1 MMFPRFGDGE
11 DLDRRRRLFALLASF
26 RLWTD
31 SSMGLRHTISQVRYR
46 VDELSSPPG
55 HDEVL
60 FTEAERERKRN
71 QRQVPSENS
80 YESLTLAVQYARQ
93 RQASV
98 ESSGTESRVPSWP
111 GLVVGYRLA
120 TEACERTRS
129 EWILPARR
137 CVGGKRD
144 RSDPIETIHG

>member
-1 MMFPRFGDGE
+1 MPMMFPRFGDGE

-98 ESSGTESRVPSWP
+98 ESSGTESRVPS
-111 GLVVGYRLA
+111 
-120 TEACERTRS
+120 
-129 EWILPARR
+129 
-137 CVGGKRD
+137 
-144 RSDPIETIHG
+144 

>member
-1 MMFPRFGDGE
+1 MPMMFPRFGDGG
-11 DLDRRRRLFALLASF
+11 DLDRRRRLFAALASVYQ
-26 RLWTD
+26 LWTNG
-31 SSMGLRHTISQVRYR
+31 SMSLRHTISQVRYR

-98 ESSGTESRVPSWP
+98 ESSGTDSRVPS
-111 GLVVGYRLA
+111 
-120 TEACERTRS
+120 
-129 EWILPARR
+129 
-137 CVGGKRD
+137 
-144 RSDPIETIHG
+144 